1 MKQLRATEGSV
12 AWRAV
17 RTSVEHSR
25 RAATMTIPELGL
37 SEQVRE
43 REELA
48 WARKV
53 MTLDASREP

>member
-1 MKQLRATEGSV
+1 MKQQLATQGPA
-12 AWRAV
+12 AWRAK

-25 RAATMTIPELGL
+25 RAAMMTIPGLGL
-37 SEQVRE
+37 SEQVLE

-53 MTLDASREP
+53 MTLDVWQEQ

>member
-1 MKQLRATEGSV
+1 MKQQLATKGPA

-25 RAATMTIPELGL
+25 RAATTTIPGLGL

-43 REELA
+43 REALA

-53 MTLDASREP
+53 MTLDAW